1 MIRPLLI
8 VAVCAFVASAVCFAI
23 AGAFGGFEFRKWRD
37 DGFFA
42 GDHDFRG
49 PPVVGDGPTVTRR
62 LAWDG
67 GDEIAVSAPVEV
79 DYTQGPAAEVVV
91 TGPQA
96 AVDQL
101 VVSEGRVRFRR
112 PVIRLAG
119 PVRVA
124 ITAPGVRE
132 FTLHGAQALKI
143 EGYDQDRLEVTVAGA
158 GSVEAKGRARRV
170 ELRIAGSGDANL
182 GALASEDAEVS
193 IAGSGRATIAPTQ
206 SVEANI
212 AGSGDVVLTT
222 NPPDVESNV
231 FGSGRIVRGGAAEP
245 APPAPPAPP
254 KLPTRLREG
263 ETAV

>member
-8 VAVCAFVASAVCFAI
+8 VAVCALVASVVCFTI
-23 AGAFGGFEFRKWRD
+23 AGFFGGFEFRQWRD
-37 DGFFA
+37 AF
-42 GDHDFRG
+42 GDDHEFRG
-49 PPVVGDGPTVTRR
+49 PPIVGDGPTVTRQ

-67 GDEIAVSAPVEV
+67 DDELAISAPVEV
-79 DYTQGPAAEVVV
+79 DYTQGPAAGVTV

-101 VVSEGRVRFRR
+101 VVSDGRVRFRR
-112 PVIRLAG
+112 PVRLAE
-119 PVRVA
+119 PMRIA

-132 FTLHGAQALKI
+132 FNLHGAQVLKI
-143 EGYDQDRLEVTVAGA
+143 EGYDQDRLEVTVAGS
-158 GSVEAKGRARRV
+158 GSVEASGRARRV

-182 GALASEDAEVS
+182 GGVASEEAEVS
-193 IAGSGRATIAPTQ
+193 IAGSGRATVSPTRRI
-206 SVEANI
+206 EANI

-222 NPPDVESNV
+222 SPPDVETNV
-231 FGSGRIVRGGAAEP
+231 IGSGRIVRGGEAAP
-245 APPAPPAPP
+245 VPPAPPATP